1 MNKDFKYLLENCR
14 EDSVIDGVFT
24 FNTPDGWANVKKKR
38 AVDKA
43 VADNIIEPVTK
54 ERIYYRMCNSV
65 TEDCSNSVTEDC
77 SNSIADA
84 ELIKENAELKKMVD
98 DLRRK
103 ADDLQRKADGLQ
115 RKADGLQRAFDAEHK
130 GYLKWRDKYND
141 LKEEKDRLE
150 ILLNR

>member
-1 MNKDFKYLLENCR
+1 MNNDFKYLLENCR

-24 FNTPDGWANVKKKR
+24 FNAPDDWANVKKKR
-38 AVDKA
+38 AIDKA

-65 TEDCSNSVTEDC
+65 TEDCSNSVTDDSC
-77 SNSIADA
+77 NSVTDA

-98 DLRRK
+98 DLTRK

-115 RKADGLQRAFDAEHK
+115 RAYESEHS
-130 GYLKWRDKYND
+130 GYLKWRDRYND

>member
-1 MNKDFKYLLENCR
+1 MLEFKEYIDEEKGEFKLLTPPDWNKDKKSRTVKAMLAEDIIKQANDSLTRPVYSLATTCENN
-14 EDSVIDGVFT
+14 
-24 FNTPDGWANVKKKR
+24 NTTTCENNEGIV
-38 AVDKA
+38 
-43 VADNIIEPVTK
+43 
-54 ERIYYRMCNSV
+54 
-65 TEDCSNSVTEDC
+65 
-77 SNSIADA
+77 ADA

-103 ADDLQRKADGLQ
+103 ADDLQ